1 MPLTAAN
8 SSWSGGHPSA
18 RGSPSPVRTGLYART
33 RSPAA
38 AIAASRAALSTV
50 LPTPVSV
57 AVTSRPRASAPRRA
71 LSRAG
76 DLLLAL
82 VVKRGAQPG
91 RWAAL
96 EVKQRRGGEHLGLEL
111 GCVLLAGI
119 FGPLLLDRRP
129 G

>member
-8 SSWSGGHPSA
+8 SSWSRGHPSA
-18 RGSPSPVRTGLYART
+18 RGSPSPVRTGLYARPP
-33 RSPAA
+33 SPAA
-38 AIAASRAALSTV
+38 LAASGAALSPV

-91 RWAAL
+91 LWAALEIKRSARLGPCAAL
-96 EVKQRRGGEHLGLEL
+96 EVKQRRG
-111 GCVLLAGI
+111 
-119 FGPLLLDRRP
+119 
-129 G
+129 